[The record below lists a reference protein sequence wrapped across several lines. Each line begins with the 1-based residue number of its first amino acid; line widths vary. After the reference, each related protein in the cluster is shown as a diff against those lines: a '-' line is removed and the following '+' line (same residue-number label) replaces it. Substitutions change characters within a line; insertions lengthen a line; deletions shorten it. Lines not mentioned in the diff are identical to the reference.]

1 MNASALLH
9 VSVTSVTFVSRRKQ
23 GRNNCFWNRLG
34 YYSSILMGDKG
45 REAER
50 ETWDNSIEKSGK
62 RDAWRLSTK
71 LSTVV
76 RPNLRTALVASVID
90 VFFFWLDTLHNL
102 FTSGNKPKN

>member
-1 MNASALLH
+1 
-9 VSVTSVTFVSRRKQ
+9 
-23 GRNNCFWNRLG
+23 
-34 YYSSILMGDKG
+34 MGDKG

-50 ETWDNSIEKSGK
+50 ETWDNSIGKSGK

-76 RPNLRTALVASVID
+76 RPNLRAALVASVID
-90 VFFFWLDTLHNL
+90 VFFFFWLDTPHNL

>member
-1 MNASALLH
+1 
-9 VSVTSVTFVSRRKQ
+9 
-23 GRNNCFWNRLG
+23 
-34 YYSSILMGDKG
+34 MGDKG

-50 ETWDNSIEKSGK
+50 ETWDNSIGKSGK

-90 VFFFWLDTLHNL
+90 VFFFGWIHSTISLHRAISRKTEMHGEML
-102 FTSGNKPKN
+102 

>member
-1 MNASALLH
+1 
-9 VSVTSVTFVSRRKQ
+9 
-23 GRNNCFWNRLG
+23 
-34 YYSSILMGDKG
+34 MGDKG

-90 VFFFWLDTLHNL
+90 VFFFLAGYTPQSLYI
-102 FTSGNKPKN
+102 GQ